1 MIIDSVDD
9 THIFV
14 KTSSG
19 KLILEYIPQV
29 GNCSVLYT
37 SRSRDIYVD
46 LVDDPVTVLP
56 MPKAE
61 AKLLWETVI

>member
-1 MIIDSVDD
+1 MIVDSVDN

-19 KLILEYIPQV
+19 KSLLEYIPQV

-46 LVDDPVTVLP
+46 LVDDPVMVSP

-61 AKLLWETVI
+61 VKVLWETVI